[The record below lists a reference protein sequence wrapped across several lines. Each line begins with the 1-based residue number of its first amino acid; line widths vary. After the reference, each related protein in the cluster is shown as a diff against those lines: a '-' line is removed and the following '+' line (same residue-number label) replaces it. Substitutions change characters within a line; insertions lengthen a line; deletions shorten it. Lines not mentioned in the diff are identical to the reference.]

1 MLTPAAFTSGALLVY
16 VTNACGAGAAKLI
29 NIFGKPSLPVI
40 SGPVCVL
47 SKQLNLVY
55 SAANPQAGVTYNW
68 KVLSTGG
75 KITSGQGTSSVTV
88 KWGTVS
94 GSVSVAAINSCGNSA
109 RASMSVTVGCAGSTI
124 AKNEKTNMYPDE
136 QIIVYPNPATNIATV
151 VFNAQ
156 KEYRYALELTDVTGK
171 VLLRKE
177 SNSIKGKNMVTID
190 VSKYTRGMYFINLVD
205 SENGRRSLKLNK
217 Q

>member
-1 MLTPAAFTSGALLVY
+1 
-16 VTNACGAGAAKLI
+16 
-29 NIFGKPSLPVI
+29 
-40 SGPVCVL
+40 
-47 SKQLNLVY
+47 
-55 SAANPQAGVTYNW
+55 
-68 KVLSTGG
+68 
-75 KITSGQGTSSVTV
+75 
-88 KWGTVS
+88 
-94 GSVSVAAINSCGNSA
+94 
-109 RASMSVTVGCAGSTI
+109 MSVTVGCAGSTI